1 MIYIKI
7 ELTNKTK
14 DKISNKY
21 VKVSDLIDELLL
33 NENVKRPKDK
43 KLQDIAIKDLLY
55 CDSEIVDAFIDFDY
69 NLILGI
75 TY

>member
-1 MIYIKI
+1 MVYIKI
-7 ELTNKTK
+7 ELTNRTK

-21 VKVSDLIDELLL
+21 VKVKDLINELLQ
-33 NENVKRPKDK
+33 NENIKRPQHK

-75 TY
+75 TC